1 MSHEPTRLNPRPA
14 PRQKHLMTPGQPR
27 RQNREPMS
35 LSQVQR
41 WVLSTLAVIT
51 IEHLAG
57 GLVIAAL
64 FMPEDRLDS
73 RIGLLVIAGIFGMI
87 AVATALVIHKKRV
100 LSPWLLL
107 GTLPAV
113 VGAYLAFLR

>member
-1 MSHEPTRLNPRPA
+1 MSQDPARLTTRPPV
-14 PRQKHLMTPGQPR
+14 RQKHLMTPGSPR
-27 RQNREPMS
+27 VRNAEPMS

-51 IEHLAG
+51 IEHLAA
-57 GLVIAAL
+57 GLVIAAI

-73 RIGLLVIAGIFGMI
+73 RIGLLAIAGAFGVIA
-87 AVATALVIHKKRV
+87 VVTALVIHQKRV

-107 GTLPAV
+107 GLLPTV
-113 VGAYLAFLR
+113 VGAWLVFWR